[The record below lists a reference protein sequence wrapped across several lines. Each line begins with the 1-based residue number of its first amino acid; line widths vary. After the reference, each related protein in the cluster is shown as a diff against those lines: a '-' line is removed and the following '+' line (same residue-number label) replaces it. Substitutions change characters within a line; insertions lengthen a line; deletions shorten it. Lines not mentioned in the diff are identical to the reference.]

1 MQRWADRTPE
11 IALDLAVL
19 FETARAP
26 LAAARYF
33 SVAAQSASRLYAH
46 QEARGLA
53 ERGLALLASVPDD
66 PVRRGVELELQM
78 TRALALKTALGYAV
92 PGSRARPIGARAN

>member
-33 SVAAQSASRLYAH
+33 SVAAQSASRLFAH

-53 ERGLALLASVPDD
+53 ERGLALLASTPDD
-66 PVRRGVELELQM
+66 SVRRGVELELQM
-78 TRALALKTALGYAV
+78 TRALALKTAAATRCPKSARRIG
-92 PGSRARPIGARAN
+92 GRAT